1 MLKVTLS
8 DYSVIYAKTIGEALE
23 KAFKLGQNIRFID
36 QESKMKKRKYTY
48 WRVLQQ
54 NGGYSWDDVEHF
66 DVHNSTLKERKQTAL
81 EYIKNMPNYSY
92 RWVDRRELNK

>member
-1 MLKVTLS
+1 
-8 DYSVIYAKTIGEALE
+8 
-23 KAFKLGQNIRFID
+23 
-36 QESKMKKRKYTY
+36 MKKRKYTY

-54 NGGYSWDDVEHF
+54 NGGYSWDDIEHF
-66 DVHNSTLKERKQTAL
+66 DLHNSTLTERKLVAL